1 MTKGF
6 KWDGKKI
13 LKKIEVRTERALEK
27 VAILTENSAKLSMT
41 EAKSGK
47 PVPAGQGSRGGHP
60 WQKRQRSAKGEAPAV
75 QTGHL
80 RASITH
86 ITPRPF
92 VRHVG
97 TNVKYGWFLE
107 REYGTSTMAARPW
120 LRPAWEK
127 NKGKLA
133 KFLKGAV

>member
-47 PVPAGQGSRGGHP
+47 PVPPGQGSRGGHP

-75 QTGHL
+75 QTGQL
-80 RASITH
+80 RGSVTH
-86 ITPRPF
+86 VKPRAL

-97 TNVKYGWFLE
+97 TNVKHGKHT
-107 REYGTSTMAARPW
+107 EYGTRTMAARPW